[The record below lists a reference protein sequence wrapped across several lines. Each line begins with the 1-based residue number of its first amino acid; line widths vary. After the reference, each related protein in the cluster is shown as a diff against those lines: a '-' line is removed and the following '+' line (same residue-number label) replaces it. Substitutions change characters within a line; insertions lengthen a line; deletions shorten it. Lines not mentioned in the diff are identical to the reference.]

1 MIDAKLL
8 HGFAKSTE
16 WQCAMQKSSAL
27 SSPSSK
33 QANFASG
40 GLAFKELLAQV
51 ETSANEIE
59 ASLSSSNIKQ
69 PDDNGWLGISVGD
82 SNHKIHKADGEIGP
96 VHACCVRVGNQWVSG
111 SVFWSKNSTDD
122 NPIMIVKGTDVDG
135 SPLEVEVEIKNVNL
149 KNASIIEMIAL
160 NGYLAEKG
168 FEQPL
173 PIIDRSSLSGEIVN
187 PFTDGLTKY
196 DFYTVLMDFLE
207 RQRFHKNWQSYTPV
221 KAAIEALKTVIQV

>member
-1 MIDAKLL
+1 MIDAKVLQ
-8 HGFAKSTE
+8 GFAKSTE
-16 WQCAMQKSSAL
+16 WPCAMQKSPAL

-33 QANFASG
+33 QANCASG

-51 ETSANEIE
+51 ETSANGIE
-59 ASLSSSNIKQ
+59 ASQSSSNIKQ

-96 VHACCVRVGNQWVSG
+96 VTAWFTRVGDQFVGG

-122 NPIMIVKGTDVDG
+122 NPIMIVKGNDVDG

-160 NGYLAEKG
+160 NGYLGEKG
-168 FEQPL
+168 HAPL
-173 PIIDRSSLSGEIVN
+173 PINDRLYSSGEIIN

-207 RQRFHKNWQSYTPV
+207 TQRFHKNWQSYTPV